1 LAIDFEIV
9 SAWNETHSHLSINS
23 VRAVELAAELTQL
36 QAAAQAA
43 QRRITMDTVPYDFRT
58 ALLQSR
64 RVDVV

>member
-1 LAIDFEIV
+1 MAIDFEIV
-9 SAWNETHSHLSINS
+9 SAWNETHSQLSINS
-23 VRAVELAAELTQL
+23 VRAAELAAELTQL
-36 QAAAQAA
+36 QTAAQAA

>member
-23 VRAVELAAELTQL
+23 VRAAELAAELTQL
-36 QAAAQAA
+36 QTAAQAA
-43 QRRITMDTVPYDFRT
+43 QRRITMDTVPSDFRT